1 MVAAVVVQQIADDG
15 QVSLSLYFGQ
25 SCLIIAPFKSS
36 HSRQGTATMTRKVFT
51 SLVLVGFLTIAAHAD
66 DKSKLMARGQQVYT
80 EYCKTCHQANGQG
93 LGAVYPPLAKSDY
106 LKSTP
111 MPQIIKEVVN
121 GKSGKIKVNGK
132 EYNGVMAPLPKKYT
146 DEDIAS
152 VITYVYN
159 SFGNAG
165 PTVTVADVKKH
176 KKK

>member
-1 MVAAVVVQQIADDG
+1 MIKSVFGAVLIAAVA
-15 QVSLSLYFGQ
+15 L
-25 SCLIIAPFKSS
+25 
-36 HSRQGTATMTRKVFT
+36 ATTIDASAQDKAASMTRGQKV
-51 SLVLVGFLTIAAHAD
+51 
-66 DKSKLMARGQQVYT
+66 YN

-106 LKSTP
+106 LVKTP

-146 DEDIAS
+146 DEDIAG
-152 VITYVYN
+152 VLTYVYN
-159 SFGNAG
+159 SWGNKG
-165 PTVTVADVKKH
+165 PVVTVADVKKH

>member
-1 MVAAVVVQQIADDG
+1 MIRMMLRITAFV
-15 QVSLSLYFGQ
+15 
-25 SCLIIAPFKSS
+25 CL
-36 HSRQGTATMTRKVFT
+36 TTLTM
-51 SLVLVGFLTIAAHAD
+51 HAQ
-66 DKSKLMARGQQVYT
+66 DKAKLMTRGQQVYT

-93 LGAVYPPLAKSDY
+93 LGTVYPPLAKSDY

-159 SFGNAG
+159 SFGNSG
-165 PTVTVADVKKH
+165 PTVSVADVKKH

>member
-1 MVAAVVVQQIADDG
+1 MSDIASAQFTNDSRERNSMNRLIMMAA
-15 QVSLSLYFGQ
+15 F
-25 SCLIIAPFKSS
+25 
-36 HSRQGTATMTRKVFT
+36 
-51 SLVLVGFLTIAAHAD
+51 VLVAMGNASAAD
-66 DKSKLMARGQQVYT
+66 DKAKLMARGQQVYN

-106 LKSTP
+106 LKNTP

-132 EYNGVMAPLPKKYT
+132 EYNGVMAPLPKKYN
-146 DEDIAS
+146 DQDIAS

-159 SFGNAG
+159 SFGNSG
-165 PTVTVADVKKH
+165 PTVSVADVKKH

>member
-1 MVAAVVVQQIADDG
+1 MI
-15 QVSLSLYFGQ
+15 
-25 SCLIIAPFKSS
+25 
-36 HSRQGTATMTRKVFT
+36 RKMITIFT
-51 SLVLVGFLTIAAHAD
+51 LVVGFTVVAQAD
-66 DKSKLMARGQQVYT
+66 DKAKLMARGQQVYT

-121 GKSGKIKVNGK
+121 GKSGKVKVNGK

-159 SFGNAG
+159 SFGNSG

>member
-1 MVAAVVVQQIADDG
+1 MKYNRTIGACNSDKNV
-15 QVSLSLYFGQ
+15 LYMY
-25 SCLIIAPFKSS
+25 LLVS
-36 HSRQGTATMTRKVFT
+36 HSSRQEKVIMIRTMITLIAFT
-51 SLVLVGFLTIAAHAD
+51 MCASMTVHAQ
-66 DKSKLMARGQQVYT
+66 DKAKLMARGQQMYT

-93 LGAVYPPLAKSDY
+93 LGTVYPPLAKSDY

-121 GKSGKIKVNGK
+121 GKSGKLKVNGK

-159 SFGNAG
+159 SFGNSG
-165 PTVTVADVKKH
+165 PTVSVADVKKH

>member
-1 MVAAVVVQQIADDG
+1 MNRFVVV
-15 QVSLSLYFGQ
+15 SLACWLLASNG
-25 SCLIIAPFKSS
+25 A
-36 HSRQGTATMTRKVFT
+36 V
-51 SLVLVGFLTIAAHAD
+51 AD
-66 DKSKLMARGQQVYT
+66 DKAKLMARGQQVYN

-93 LGAVYPPLAKSDY
+93 LGAVYPPVAKSDY
-106 LKSTP
+106 LKNTP

-146 DEDIAS
+146 DQDIAS

-159 SFGNAG
+159 SFGNSG
-165 PTVTVADVKKH
+165 PVVTAADVKKH